1 MKDLSDME
9 IRLATEADLPTID
22 EPVPLG
28 GCGVVLPGRDYSGC
42 EAERSG
48 LRRADAAD
56 HDVVRKAGERLAL
69 VSYASTRQ
77 LDARPLAGYVNARWT
92 AFPAGIGSPKNCV
105 LPPSITTRGRSGL
118 TGKAPNAAATGT
130 TTAAAAAATA
140 ADILFTTRLSSP
152 VRQIKTK
159 PSQRERPACSQAGRR
174 RRTVHTFP
182 WRATG
187 VRPCRTASAALSR
200 A

>member
-48 LRRADAAD
+48 LRRTDAAD

-69 VSYASTRQ
+69 VSYASTRV
-77 LDARPLAGYVNARWT
+77 DAKRNGQVRIDRQGAE
-92 AFPAGIGSPKNCV
+92 
-105 LPPSITTRGRSGL
+105 RGGHRH
-118 TGKAPNAAATGT
+118 
-130 TTAAAAAATA
+130 
-140 ADILFTTRLSSP
+140 DHR
-152 VRQIKTK
+152 R
-159 PSQRERPACSQAGRR
+159 GRR
-174 RRTVHTFP
+174 RNCGRHLVHDPALFSCPPDQNETFAERTP
-182 WRATG
+182 G
-187 VRPCRTASAALSR
+187 V
-200 A
+200 